1 MGPHN
6 LPRRAVSFIKICVP
20 VPLARD
26 VTALNDDLKL
36 GLVTHRR
43 GATIDPKR
51 DGFGLPVQVMDLT
64 RADAAEVLVLRE
76 RAA

>member
-1 MGPHN
+1 MGPYN
-6 LPRRAVSFIKICVP
+6 LPRRAAPFIKICVP

-43 GATIDPKR
+43 GAAIDPNR
-51 DGFGLPVQVMDLT
+51 DGFGLPVQIMDLT
-64 RADAAEVLVLRE
+64 RADAAEVLVLRQ
-76 RAA
+76 RTA

>member
-6 LPRRAVSFIKICVP
+6 LPRRAAPFIKICVP

-43 GATIDPKR
+43 GAAIDPNR
-51 DGFGLPVQVMDLT
+51 GW
-64 RADAAEVLVLRE
+64 
-76 RAA
+76 